1 MMMRK
6 AGNTTTTRRRRT
18 TLDWFFGLLVW
29 SCCCSVLDGFQPA
42 ALSSSSFP
50 ATTTRTRTINGSGGS
65 SSSRRLVRPAASYSR
80 STTRRLM
87 TNINFNW
94 ETAWE
99 NFLYEA
105 SNAASGLAASS
116 LNHPAD
122 SSQFFLPDHQHG
134 AAATAGIDGA
144 IPVLYL
150 AGLLTSFS
158 PCVWGLLPVTMSYIS
173 QATKDRSDQNALYP
187 TVAFAVGLTTVFC
200 GLGVAATTVGGAVLG
215 GSGDSGN
222 TMGIFSNAICLLMG
236 LRILELIQLPLPSL
250 NFVRDAVLQNNHQS
264 PQSGPNKMNRIM
276 MMISGRGG
284 RETTST
290 EAQASSYMPQQQP
303 FQPILID
310 ATGQI
315 LKSTTTSTTT
325 CATATATME
334 TDEWSSL
341 FRTFLLGGSSAL
353 AASPCT
359 CFKNMCFV
367 ASLRVGIILFGPF
380 SKLTDH

>member
-1 MMMRK
+1 MRK
-6 AGNTTTTRRRRT
+6 AGSTTTTRTRRRA
-18 TLDWFFGLLVW
+18 LDWFFGLLLVW
-29 SCCCSVLDGFQPA
+29 SWRSSGAGVDGFQPA
-42 ALSSSSFP
+42 SSSLSSLSSLSSFP
-50 ATTTRTRTINGSGGS
+50 TTTRTRTS
-65 SSSRRLVRPAASYSR
+65 SR
-80 STTRRLM
+80 STRVHLRM
-87 TNINFNW
+87 TTNNINNFNW

-116 LNHPAD
+116 LNHAD
-122 SSQFFLPDHQHG
+122 SSQFFLPDHHGVAG
-134 AAATAGIDGA
+134 AAAGIDGA
-144 IPVLYL
+144 VPVLYL

-215 GSGDSGN
+215 GGGSGN

-236 LRILELIQLPLPSL
+236 LRILELINLPLPSL
-250 NFVRDAVLQNNHQS
+250 NFVRDAVLQNNHP
-264 PQSGPNKMNRIM
+264 PQSGGPNKMNRIM
-276 MMISGRGG
+276 MMISGRG

-290 EAQASSYMPQQQP
+290 EAQSSSYMPQQQQS

-315 LKSTTTSTTT
+315 LKTSTTT
-325 CATATATME
+325 TATATTE

-359 CFKNMCFV
+359 NHHYLCW
-367 ASLRVGIILFGPF
+367 G
-380 SKLTDH
+380 H